1 MSRKKWRLE
10 KLNKDQ
16 ASEIAS
22 RFGIDAF
29 LALLLSSRCSES
41 DEEIER
47 FLCRDTTLIDPF
59 LLPDMEL
66 AVDRINDA
74 IFDYEKICIY
84 GDYDADGVTS
94 TALLY
99 LYLSAQGANVTYM
112 LPDRAKDGYGLS
124 MSVVDR
130 IHSLGTNLIITV
142 DNGISAVAEADYI
155 KSLGMDLVITDHHLP
170 GEKLPDCVAVVDP
183 HRTDIPCPFTEYAGV
198 GVAFKLACALEGDEQ
213 IILSDFADLV
223 SVGTVAD
230 IVPLVGENRL
240 LVKYGLNLLNS
251 TVRPGLSSLINVIG
265 ISDKGVKSGN
275 ISFGIAP
282 RINAAGRME
291 SAESALELLICDEHG
306 VADEMAA
313 ELNGINAARHETENQ
328 IFDECIKYLDT
339 YPLQKCQPVIVVHG
353 KGWHEG
359 VLGIVASKLLE
370 RFLRPVIVLT
380 DKDDGLS
387 KGSARSVEG
396 FSIFDA
402 MSTCSESLELFGGH
416 EQAAGL
422 TIKTENIDDFRDRI
436 NAYASKRGR
445 SYPEISVDCKLVA
458 DAITPEF
465 VETLNLLEPFG
476 CENPVPV
483 FGLFEF
489 RIDSI
494 AFLGEKKQH
503 ARITAHKEGKQTQI
517 TVMKFNIDNVSF
529 PYVSGDLVDFIV
541 TLDKNEWNGQVKAS
555 VIAKGIRPSG
565 LSEDDMVKSEL
576 LYDRILLGEE
586 LDGDSAVYALPNR
599 TLFASMYTLFKR
611 RQFSE
616 NEYEYISAKVMQ
628 QGDNICKVRVAI
640 LAMSEL
646 GLISIGE
653 DSMISVPEVSEKY
666 DLNSAQVMKYI
677 LKFTERG

>member
-22 RFGIDAF
+22 KFGIDAF
-29 LALLLSSRCSES
+29 LALLLSSRCSDS

-155 KSLGMDLVITDHHLP
+155 KSLGMDLVVTDHHLP

-183 HRTDIPCPFTEYAGV
+183 HRTDILCPFTEYAGV

-223 SVGTVAD
+223 AVGTVAD

-265 ISDKGVKSGN
+265 ISGKEVKSGN

-306 VADEMAA
+306 VADEMAT
-313 ELNGINAARHETENQ
+313 ELNGINATRHETENQ
-328 IFDECIKYLDT
+328 IFDECIRYLDT
-339 YPLQKCQPVIVVHG
+339 YPLQKSPRAQG
-353 KGWHEG
+353 GQ
-359 VLGIVASKLLE
+359 
-370 RFLRPVIVLT
+370 RPL
-380 DKDDGLS
+380 
-387 KGSARSVEG
+387 
-396 FSIFDA
+396 
-402 MSTCSESLELFGGH
+402 
-416 EQAAGL
+416 
-422 TIKTENIDDFRDRI
+422 
-436 NAYASKRGR
+436 
-445 SYPEISVDCKLVA
+445 PE
-458 DAITPEF
+458 P
-465 VETLNLLEPFG
+465 
-476 CENPVPV
+476 
-483 FGLFEF
+483 
-489 RIDSI
+489 
-494 AFLGEKKQH
+494 
-503 ARITAHKEGKQTQI
+503 
-517 TVMKFNIDNVSF
+517 
-529 PYVSGDLVDFIV
+529 
-541 TLDKNEWNGQVKAS
+541 
-555 VIAKGIRPSG
+555 
-565 LSEDDMVKSEL
+565 
-576 LYDRILLGEE
+576 
-586 LDGDSAVYALPNR
+586 
-599 TLFASMYTLFKR
+599 
-611 RQFSE
+611 
-616 NEYEYISAKVMQ
+616 
-628 QGDNICKVRVAI
+628 
-640 LAMSEL
+640 
-646 GLISIGE
+646 
-653 DSMISVPEVSEKY
+653 
-666 DLNSAQVMKYI
+666 
-677 LKFTERG
+677 